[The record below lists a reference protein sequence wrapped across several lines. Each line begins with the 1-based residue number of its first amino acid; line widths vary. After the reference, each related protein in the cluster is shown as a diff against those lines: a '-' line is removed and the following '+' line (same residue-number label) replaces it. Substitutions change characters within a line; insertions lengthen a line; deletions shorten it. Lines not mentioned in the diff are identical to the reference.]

1 MLNAQW
7 DTISTDMISEDE
19 IDDLF
24 NQLDQLEPPPYLVSR
39 ILTSVSLLSQ
49 PVSIQARGLWSEL
62 DGPVVWSDRK
72 HLC

>member
-7 DTISTDMISEDE
+7 DTILADMISEDQ

-24 NQLDQLEPPPYLVSR
+24 DQLDQLEPPPYLISR
-39 ILTSVSLLSQ
+39 ILSSVSLLSQ

-62 DGPVVWSDRK
+62 DGLVVWNDRK